1 MIRHGVLSWAAPHAQ
16 NCVDATTAAL
26 RILVAM
32 SGAPTDVSTDAP
44 GNRWGGLQP
53 PAPPSRLRRV
63 VLWSA
68 LIALLVSA
76 QAALLWLTWRLEN
89 ARVQEGLD
97 QTAAVA
103 AADIRQR
110 LADDIQALQ
119 QLLWVDAQG
128 SRWTEAAATQLQ
140 QRRELLRL
148 ELRDD
153 RFALRRTVVSAHHPA
168 QFGAIPRES
177 MLLDAETA
185 CATAMRYASPA
196 FSRTYFVP
204 TRGGLGME
212 VVDLCLPNQTEGRD
226 TELVIATVAL
236 RDLLEQALPAD
247 LLRRH
252 EVLLIEA
259 DGTRLARAG
268 ARRGAGVY
276 TSERLVDLAGFTLP
290 LRLDSTTEAPSWI
303 ANLTTALVIGLG
315 VALSAVLLLLGYD
328 MKRRSAAEQGLAAA
342 FALRKA
348 MEDSLVTGLRARDL
362 QGRITYVN
370 AAFCNMVGFTA
381 EELLAAE
388 QPLYWPPEM
397 VETYTQRQAGRLS
410 GATAPPREGHE
421 TVFMRRNGERFP
433 VLIFEAP
440 LVDGRGRHSGWMSSV
455 LDMGPQRRI
464 EELSRQQQEKL
475 QAAARLATMG
485 EMATLLSHE
494 LNQPLAAIASYA
506 TGSLNL
512 LPEQADDPPADLD
525 TQRLLR
531 QATLRIAEQAERA
544 GRVIRSVHQFVRRR
558 ERLRETVRA
567 DDLIEAV
574 LPLIRL
580 ASRRSHSR
588 VEIHLAHPVP
598 RLSCDRTMVEQVL
611 LNLARN
617 GIQAMEDERVVPA
630 ERLLEIHVQPVG
642 ERWVEWRVVDH
653 GLGIPADVGE
663 RLFTPFFS
671 TKPDGMGMGLAMCR
685 TVIEQHGGALEFSS
699 QTWSDNARA
708 TAPQGTTFRF
718 TLPAA
723 AAPATRAP
731 EDTPPS

>member
-1 MIRHGVLSWAAPHAQ
+1 MAHAQ
-16 NCVDATTAAL
+16 NCVVISTAAL
-26 RILVAM
+26 RILVSM
-32 SGAPTDVSTDAP
+32 PGAPNDVSTDPP

-68 LIALLVSA
+68 LIALLISA

-89 ARVQEGLD
+89 ARVQEAVD
-97 QTAAVA
+97 QTAASA

-128 SRWTEAAATQLQ
+128 SRWTESAAAQLQ

-148 ELRDD
+148 ELRDE

-168 QFGAIPRES
+168 QFGAIPREA

-185 CATAMRYASPA
+185 CATALRYASPA

-226 TELVIATVAL
+226 TELVVATVAL

-410 GATAPPREGHE
+410 GASAPPREGHE
-421 TVFMRRNGERFP
+421 TVFMRRNGERF
-433 VLIFEAP
+433 
-440 LVDGRGRHSGWMSSV
+440 R
-455 LDMGPQRRI
+455 
-464 EELSRQQQEKL
+464 
-475 QAAARLATMG
+475 
-485 EMATLLSHE
+485 
-494 LNQPLAAIASYA
+494 
-506 TGSLNL
+506 
-512 LPEQADDPPADLD
+512 
-525 TQRLLR
+525 
-531 QATLRIAEQAERA
+531 
-544 GRVIRSVHQFVRRR
+544 
-558 ERLRETVRA
+558 
-567 DDLIEAV
+567 
-574 LPLIRL
+574 
-580 ASRRSHSR
+580 
-588 VEIHLAHPVP
+588 
-598 RLSCDRTMVEQVL
+598 C
-611 LNLARN
+611 
-617 GIQAMEDERVVPA
+617 
-630 ERLLEIHVQPVG
+630 
-642 ERWVEWRVVDH
+642 
-653 GLGIPADVGE
+653 
-663 RLFTPFFS
+663 
-671 TKPDGMGMGLAMCR
+671 
-685 TVIEQHGGALEFSS
+685 
-699 QTWSDNARA
+699 
-708 TAPQGTTFRF
+708 
-718 TLPAA
+718 
-723 AAPATRAP
+723 
-731 EDTPPS
+731 